1 MSDFGTVWHA
11 RTLNEVDTEIAR
23 LATICKVR
31 ILDPGVI
38 QRVLNNDESVCGSKN
53 ASAFSKLRNMLMMHF
68 DIRDRAVAGIGE
80 VQTRVILEKI
90 VEQLKQRIGEGLG
103 GGPSP
108 R

>member
-1 MSDFGTVWHA
+1 MSEFGTVWHA

-38 QRVLNNDESVCGSKN
+38 KRVLANDATVCGSQN
-53 ASAFSKLRNMLMMHF
+53 ASAFSKLRNMLMLHF
-68 DIRDRAVAGIGE
+68 DARDKAVAGIGE
-80 VQTRVILEKI
+80 AQTRAVIEKI

-103 GGPSP
+103 GGPAAG
-108 R
+108 